1 MIYFSSGL
9 KDIKEHLC
17 ATMGDNFAFYCTKRG
32 SGLEDSAQSTL
43 EGATNQDEECAK
55 SSSGREPESVAKS
68 IHHMDPMFY
77 MYTSGTTGMPKA
89 VIITHIKSVHS
100 PDYLHILHLQ
110 WS

>member
-1 MIYFSSGL
+1 
-9 KDIKEHLC
+9 
-17 ATMGDNFAFYCTKRG
+17 MGNSFAFYCTKRG

-89 VIITHIKSVHS
+89 VIITHIKSVDLS
-100 PDYLHILHLQ
+100 
-110 WS
+110 